1 MKCENCGAQTPD
13 KAVFCPECGANLAEQ
28 TKKKTCPFCGN
39 EVTKEAVFC
48 NNCGERTDGKSTCKN
63 CGNVFDGAFCPE
75 CGTKARQKLSD
86 AFSKNASAQTNSS
99 SSGLKIVE
107 NNVYTGEKL
116 KRIIDFATPL
126 ISLAAISVLL
136 IFSFFIGVKLN
147 VRSSGMT
154 EAQLKAVFEEYGINE
169 NDLTCTVFDFFG
181 ECYQGLSEPTFWQI
195 FPLVVCTVAVSC
207 NFLAVAGSFAYSVYA
222 VIRST
227 LNKSS
232 VSLAKPFAVSIATY
246 IACMLVIRA
255 LLGIDLSIGL
265 SYASTISSAIFFA
278 SLGVPAIV
286 GAAVATFL
294 FGFSFVLD
302 SACSQKAFA
311 DKKLVARTLLQAVS
325 IVFVFVAVVLAA
337 CGTFSNTIKSL
348 DSDGSVQSRITSGQ
362 TFSFF
367 VVLLGT
373 VPPDE
378 ASADAIKYGAAPYIG
393 YFGVLA
399 CIIFS
404 VAAIAFILVSMSK
417 NKAGFASALSCVGA
431 LTGGVMAVIA
441 CFVCSGTYIKYM
453 KDQIGEDFGKT
464 TLVSTAFAPFFV
476 SSALLLVAV
485 VLLITAATLV
495 KNKDEK
501 VVIVSENAVKF

>member
-13 KAVFCPECGANLAEQ
+13 QAVFCPECGANLAEQ

-39 EVTKEAVFC
+39 EVSEEAVFC

-63 CGNVFDGAFCPE
+63 CGNVFDGAFCPI
-75 CGTKARQKLSD
+75 CGTKARQKSSD
-86 AFSKNASAQTNSS
+86 ASQNASAQSDSS

-107 NNVYTGEKL
+107 NDVFKGEKL
-116 KRIIDFATPL
+116 KRIIGFATPL
-126 ISLAAISVLL
+126 ISLAAIAVLL

-147 VRSSGMT
+147 VRSSGMS
-154 EAQLKAVFEEYGINE
+154 EAQLKALFEEYGINE

-181 ECYQGLSEPTFWQI
+181 ECYQGLSEPKFWQI

-207 NFLAVAGSFAYSVYA
+207 NFLAVAGAFAYSVYA

-246 IACMLVIRA
+246 IACMLAIRA
-255 LLGIDLSIGL
+255 LSGVDFSFGL
-265 SYASTISSAIFFA
+265 SYASTISSAMFFA

-325 IVFVFVAVVLAA
+325 MVFVFVAVVLAA
-337 CGTFSNTIKSL
+337 CGTLSNTIKSL
-348 DSDGSVQSRITSGQ
+348 DTDGSVQSKITLGQ
-362 TFSFF
+362 TFPFF

-373 VPPDE
+373 VPSGE

-417 NKAGFASALSCVGA
+417 HKAGFASALSCVGA

-441 CFVCSGTYIKYM
+441 CFVCSSTYIKYM
-453 KDQIGEDFGKT
+453 KEQIGEDFGKT
-464 TLVSTAFAPFFV
+464 TFVSTAFAPFFV
-476 SSALLLVAV
+476 SAALLLVAV
-485 VLLITAATLV
+485 VLLITASTLV

-501 VVIVSENAVKF
+501 VVIVSENAIKF